1 MIAWLQQECLLDETT
16 VMILK
21 TMIAVGEKFSYTI
34 AMSKME
40 SGMHKSTAMI
50 CMEEML
56 MAQILM
62 AKS

>member
-1 MIAWLQQECLLDETT
+1 MDETT

-21 TMIAVGEKFSYTI
+21 TMIVVGEKFSYII